1 MDATIYK
8 TVPENGDGE
17 ITTVAFRAN
26 TIDGGKG
33 GNKTYEFEDPGQ
45 YLIITT

>member
-8 TVPENGDGE
+8 TVPENDDGE
-17 ITTVAFRAN
+17 ITTVAFRGN
-26 TIDGGKG
+26 TVDGGEG
-33 GNKTYEFEDPGQ
+33 ENKTYEDQDPGQ